1 MRHHAAFGRRSW
13 SRRSM
18 TQNLR
23 TNLFSVGVFAH
34 STIDQWVSF
43 FHFLFHFLTFIA
55 RCALWS
61 LVVSPAILVVRP
73 LLLFILR
80 SSEFVSVAVQSVS
93 CFERLVKPW
102 FPSSDSI
109 LIVPFSYITTLQR
122 KKKIGADRGGHWTPP
137 ARRKGASDSTTSLTR
152 FKSLPVGIY
161 CSTIQSVIHHVA
173 KTVLFCA
180 LYRHSLGQ

>member
-93 CFERLVKPW
+93 CFERLVKQPW

-137 ARRKGASDSTTSLTR
+137 ARRKGASDSTTSLT
-152 FKSLPVGIY
+152 SLKV
-161 CSTIQSVIHHVA
+161 CQ
-173 KTVLFCA
+173 
-180 LYRHSLGQ
+180 